1 MNTKMKKLVLRN
13 ISKEF
18 LGKLV
23 LNNINLEID
32 SPRIVLIKGPNGSGK
47 TTLIRIIAGLIQPSN
62 GKIEIY
68 VDGKKVLDRRRI
80 VGYVSHYPLIYD
92 ELSVKENIDFFA
104 GLNGLKNT
112 VDYEFIKSIISS
124 LGLIKYLDSM
134 TGNLSYG
141 WKKRVDIARALIHNP
156 EIILLDEP
164 FTGLDEVGRQS
175 LIQLFNELLHR
186 DKIIILTS
194 PIGDIDKDLE
204 ILSRFLDKKE
214 LREGSLV

>member
-1 MNTKMKKLVLRN
+1 MKKLVLRN

-18 LGKLV
+18 LGKRV
-23 LNNINLEID
+23 LNNVNMEID
-32 SPRIVLIKGPNGSGK
+32 SPRILLIKGPNGSGK

-62 GKIEIY
+62 GKVEIY

-112 VDYEFIKSIISS
+112 VDYEFIRSIISS
-124 LGLIKYLDSM
+124 LGLIKYLDSI

-141 WKKRVDIARALIHNP
+141 WKKRVDIARALIHDP

-164 FTGLDEVGRQS
+164 FTGLDEAGRQS

-214 LREGSLV
+214 LREGNLI

>member
-1 MNTKMKKLVLRN
+1 MKKLVLRN

-23 LNNINLEID
+23 LNNVNLEID

-62 GKIEIY
+62 GKVEIY

-112 VDYEFIKSIISS
+112 VDYEFIKSMISG

-134 TGNLSYG
+134 VGNLSYG
-141 WKKRVDIARALIHNP
+141 WKKRVDIVRALIHDP

-164 FTGLDEVGRQS
+164 FTGLDETGRQS
-175 LIQLFNELLHR
+175 LILLFNELLHR

-204 ILSRFLDKKE
+204 ILSRFLDKKM

>member
-1 MNTKMKKLVLRN
+1 MKKLVLRN

-23 LNNINLEID
+23 LNNVNLEID

-62 GKIEIY
+62 GKVEIY

-112 VDYEFIKSIISS
+112 MGYEFIKSIISS

-134 TGNLSYG
+134 TGDLSYG

-194 PIGDIDKDLE
+194 PIGDIDKDLK

>member
-1 MNTKMKKLVLRN
+1 MKKLVLRN

-23 LNNINLEID
+23 LNNVNLEID

-112 VDYEFIKSIISS
+112 MGYEFIKSIISS

-164 FTGLDEVGRQS
+164 FTGLDEAGRQS

>member
-1 MNTKMKKLVLRN
+1 MKKLVLRN

-23 LNNINLEID
+23 LNNVNLEID

-62 GKIEIY
+62 GKVEIY

-112 VDYEFIKSIISS
+112 VDYEFIKSMISG

-134 TGNLSYG
+134 AGNLSYG
-141 WKKRVDIARALIHNP
+141 WKKRVDIVRALIHDP

-164 FTGLDEVGRQS
+164 FTGLDETGRQS
-175 LIQLFNELLHR
+175 LILLFNELLHR

-204 ILSRFLDKKE
+204 ILSRFLDKKNAM
-214 LREGSLV
+214 

>member
-1 MNTKMKKLVLRN
+1 MKKLVLRN

-23 LNNINLEID
+23 LNNVNLEID

-62 GKIEIY
+62 GKVEIY

-112 VDYEFIKSIISS
+112 MGYEFIKSIISN

-164 FTGLDEVGRQS
+164 FTGLDEAGRQS
-175 LIQLFNELLHR
+175 LILLFNELLHR

-194 PIGDIDKDLE
+194 PMGDIDKDLE

>member
-1 MNTKMKKLVLRN
+1 MKKLVLRN

-23 LNNINLEID
+23 LNNVNLEID

-112 VDYEFIKSIISS
+112 MGYEFIKSIISS

-134 TGNLSYG
+134 TGNLSYE

>member
-1 MNTKMKKLVLRN
+1 MKKLVLRN

-23 LNNINLEID
+23 LNNVNLEID

-62 GKIEIY
+62 GKVEIY

-112 VDYEFIKSIISS
+112 MGYEFIKSIISS

>member
-1 MNTKMKKLVLRN
+1 MKKLVLRN

-23 LNNINLEID
+23 LNNVNLEID
-32 SPRIVLIKGPNGSGK
+32 SPRILLIKGPNGSGK

-62 GKIEIY
+62 GKVEIY

-112 VDYEFIKSIISS
+112 VGYEFIRSIISG

-164 FTGLDEVGRQS
+164 FTGLDVEGRQS

>member
-1 MNTKMKKLVLRN
+1 MKKLVLRN

-23 LNNINLEID
+23 LNNVNLEIN

-47 TTLIRIIAGLIQPSN
+47 TTLIKIIAGLIQPSN
-62 GKIEIY
+62 GKVEIY

-80 VGYVSHYPLIYD
+80 IGYVSHYPLIYD

-112 VDYEFIKSIISS
+112 MGYEFIKSMISG

-141 WKKRVDIARALIHNP
+141 WKKRVDIIRALIHDP

-164 FTGLDEVGRQS
+164 FTGLDEAGRQS
-175 LIQLFNELLHR
+175 LILLFNELLHR
-186 DKIIILTS
+186 DKTIILTS
-194 PIGDIDKDLE
+194 PIGDIDKDLN

-214 LREGSLV
+214 LREGSII

>member
-1 MNTKMKKLVLRN
+1 MKKLVLRN

-23 LNNINLEID
+23 LNNVNLEID

>member
-1 MNTKMKKLVLRN
+1 MKKLVLRN

-23 LNNINLEID
+23 LNNVNLEID
-32 SPRIVLIKGPNGSGK
+32 SPRILLIKGPNGSGK

-62 GKIEIY
+62 GKVEIY

-104 GLNGLKNT
+104 ELNGLKNT
-112 VDYEFIKSIISS
+112 VGYEFIRSIISG

-164 FTGLDEVGRQS
+164 FTGLDVEGRQS

>member
-1 MNTKMKKLVLRN
+1 MKKLVLRN

-23 LNNINLEID
+23 LNNVNLEID

-175 LIQLFNELLHR
+175 LKQLFNELLHR

>member
-1 MNTKMKKLVLRN
+1 MKKLVLRN

-23 LNNINLEID
+23 LNNVNLEID

-62 GKIEIY
+62 GKVEIY
-68 VDGKKVLDRRRI
+68 VDGEKVLDRRRI

-112 VDYEFIKSIISS
+112 VDYEFIKSMISG

-134 TGNLSYG
+134 VGNLSYG
-141 WKKRVDIARALIHNP
+141 WKKRVDIVRALIHDP

-164 FTGLDEVGRQS
+164 FTGLDETGRQS
-175 LIQLFNELLHR
+175 LILLFNELLHR

-204 ILSRFLDKKE
+204 ILSRFLDKKM

>member
-1 MNTKMKKLVLRN
+1 MKKLVLRN

-23 LNNINLEID
+23 LNNVNLEID

-62 GKIEIY
+62 GKVEIH

-112 VDYEFIKSIISS
+112 MGYEFIKSIINN
-124 LGLIKYLDSM
+124 LGLKKYLDSM

-164 FTGLDEVGRQS
+164 FTGLDEAGRQS
-175 LIQLFNELLHR
+175 LILLFNELLHR

-194 PIGDIDKDLE
+194 PMGDIDKDLN

>member
-1 MNTKMKKLVLRN
+1 MKKLVLRN

-23 LNNINLEID
+23 LNNVNMEID

-62 GKIEIY
+62 GKVEIY

-112 VDYEFIKSIISS
+112 MGYEFVKSMISG

-156 EIILLDEP
+156 EIILFDEP
-164 FTGLDEVGRQS
+164 FTGLDVEGRQS

-194 PIGDIDKDLE
+194 PIGDIDKDLD

>member
-1 MNTKMKKLVLRN
+1 MKKLVLRN

>member
-1 MNTKMKKLVLRN
+1 MKKLVLRN

-23 LNNINLEID
+23 LNNVNLEID

-62 GKIEIY
+62 GKVEIY
-68 VDGKKVLDRRRI
+68 VDDKKVLDRRRI

-112 VDYEFIKSIISS
+112 MDYEFIKSMISG
-124 LGLIKYLDSM
+124 LGLIKYLYSM

-164 FTGLDEVGRQS
+164 FTGLDVEGRQS

-214 LREGSLV
+214 LREGSLI

>member
-1 MNTKMKKLVLRN
+1 MKKLVLRN

-23 LNNINLEID
+23 LNNVNLEIN

-47 TTLIRIIAGLIQPSN
+47 TTLIKIIAGLIQPSN
-62 GKIEIY
+62 GKVEIY

-112 VDYEFIKSIISS
+112 MGYEFIKSMISG

-141 WKKRVDIARALIHNP
+141 WKKRVDIARALIHDP

-164 FTGLDEVGRQS
+164 FTGLDEAGRQS
-175 LIQLFNELLHR
+175 LILLFNELLHR

-194 PIGDIDKDLE
+194 PIGDIDKDLN

-214 LREGSLV
+214 LREGSLI

>member
-1 MNTKMKKLVLRN
+1 MKKLVLRN

-23 LNNINLEID
+23 LNNVNLEID

-62 GKIEIY
+62 GKVEIY
-68 VDGKKVLDRRRI
+68 VDDKKVLDRRRI

-112 VDYEFIKSIISS
+112 MGYEFIKSMISG

-164 FTGLDEVGRQS
+164 FTGLDVEGRQS

>member
-1 MNTKMKKLVLRN
+1 MKKLVLRN

-23 LNNINLEID
+23 LNNVNLEID

-62 GKIEIY
+62 GKVEIY

-104 GLNGLKNT
+104 ELNGLKNT
-112 VDYEFIKSIISS
+112 VGYEFIRSMISG

-141 WKKRVDIARALIHNP
+141 WKKRVDIARALIHDP

-164 FTGLDEVGRQS
+164 FTGLDEAGRQS
-175 LIQLFNELLHR
+175 LIQLFNDLLHR

>member
-1 MNTKMKKLVLRN
+1 MKKLVLRN

-23 LNNINLEID
+23 LNNVNLEID

-62 GKIEIY
+62 GKVEVY

-112 VDYEFIKSIISS
+112 VDYEFIKSIISG

>member
-1 MNTKMKKLVLRN
+1 MKKLVLRN

-18 LGKLV
+18 LAKLV
-23 LNNINLEID
+23 LNNVNLEID
-32 SPRIVLIKGPNGSGK
+32 SPRIILINGPNGSGK

-62 GKIEIY
+62 GKVEIY
-68 VDGKKVLDRRRI
+68 IDGKKVLDRRRI

-92 ELSVKENIDFFA
+92 ELSVKENIDFFE

-112 VDYEFIKSIISS
+112 VDYEFIKSIISGS
-124 LGLIKYLDSM
+124 GLIKYLDSM

-141 WKKRVDIARALIHNP
+141 WKKQVDIARALIHIP
-156 EIILLDEP
+156 EIILFDEP
-164 FTGLDEVGRQS
+164 FTGLDEAGRQS
-175 LIQLFNELLHR
+175 LILFFNELLHR
-186 DKIIILTS
+186 DKIIILTTLM
-194 PIGDIDKDLE
+194 GDIDKDLE